1 MTRDYTPILKNL
13 MAEVGITNFKQ
24 LSEKTGVSCK
34 QILHLRRGKVKSMQ
48 VGVLLG
54 LGSILGFNVNELI
67 ELFSSETAIKQEESS
82 REQFQRESLEI
93 IESWLL
99 QWPTV
104 VSAISQN
111 PDIPAQRVIK
121 LLNPLEKLLDAWEV
135 ERIGQVGETLGYNP
149 QQHQLLSGN
158 AEPND
163 PVRVRYV
170 GYRHQ
175 DKLLYRA
182 KVEPMTE

>member
-1 MTRDYTPILKNL
+1 MTPDYTPILKNL
-13 MAEVGITNFKQ
+13 MTEVGIANFKQ
-24 LSEKTGVSCK
+24 LSEQTGVSCQ

-48 VGVLLG
+48 VGVLLA
-54 LGSILGFNVNELI
+54 LGSRLEVSVNELI
-67 ELFSSETAIKQEESS
+67 ELFSSETAIKKEKSA

-99 QWPTV
+99 QWPTA
-104 VSAISQN
+104 VSAIAQN
-111 PDIPAQRVIK
+111 PDLPAQRVIK
-121 LLNPLEKLLDAWEV
+121 LLNPLEKLLDAWGV
-135 ERIGQVGETLGYNP
+135 ERIGQVGETVGYNP

-170 GYRHQ
+170 GYQHQ

-182 KVEPMTE
+182 KVQSIS